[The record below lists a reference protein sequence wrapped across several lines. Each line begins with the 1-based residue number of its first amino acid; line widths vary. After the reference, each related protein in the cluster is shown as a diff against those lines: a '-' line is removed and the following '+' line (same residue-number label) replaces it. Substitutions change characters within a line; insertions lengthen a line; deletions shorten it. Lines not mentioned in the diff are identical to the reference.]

1 MNDMEEKLAREMARM
16 RIEDER
22 RKRELNKIC
31 SESDELKE
39 LQNKIKA
46 AYLNKERAQQMT
58 ESQFRKQVE
67 IEEDAQ
73 IDMTMLKNKEIGDVR
88 QREENE
94 RKLKSLQ
101 QNKREIQKQ
110 IEENDRL
117 REEAYQEYMKEKG
130 QVDAVV
136 NRMIEEDNEQSRLN
150 MQKKEQSIAD
160 MQLSMNEKRALLKRQ
175 KDMEEY
181 EDEMVRRYA
190 QQQQA
195 REDEIKAMKAEAEAV
210 KDQIFQKLAAEEEQR
225 RAAAQFQEDLRN
237 ELYVQETEE
246 AAQAKER
253 AEAEKRVRVRM
264 ELQAAKDFQQ
274 KLKEERA
281 AEERRMEDEFKVKLM
296 EKFAEDERLEQMNAQ
311 RRRMREQEHK
321 REVERL
327 WQEKLI
333 VFQQAREAE
342 LQEAERQRQEKE
354 AQAAVVQSE
363 KERLLAEHAAILQ
376 LHNPK
381 AASQYGFQR

>member
-1 MNDMEEKLAREMARM
+1 MSDMEEKLAREMARM
-16 RIEDER
+16 RIDDER
-22 RKRELNKIC
+22 RKRELTKIC

-58 ESQFRKQVE
+58 EGQFRKQVE

-73 IDMTMLKNKEIGDVR
+73 IDMTMLKNKEIGDIR
-88 QREENE
+88 QRDENE
-94 RKLKSLQ
+94 KKLLSLQ
-101 QNKREIQKQ
+101 SNKREIQKQ
-110 IEENDRL
+110 IDENDRL
-117 REEAYQEYMKEKG
+117 REEAYNEYMREKG

-136 NRMIEEDNEQSRLN
+136 NRMIEEDNEQNRLN

-160 MQLSMNEKRALLKRQ
+160 MALSLNEKRALLKRQ

-210 KDQIFQKLAAEEEQR
+210 KDQIFKKLAAEEEQR

-246 AAQAKER
+246 AAQAKE
-253 AEAEKRVRVRM
+253 
-264 ELQAAKDFQQ
+264 
-274 KLKEERA
+274 
-281 AEERRMEDEFKVKLM
+281 
-296 EKFAEDERLEQMNAQ
+296 
-311 RRRMREQEHK
+311 
-321 REVERL
+321 
-327 WQEKLI
+327 
-333 VFQQAREAE
+333 
-342 LQEAERQRQEKE
+342 
-354 AQAAVVQSE
+354 
-363 KERLLAEHAAILQ
+363 
-376 LHNPK
+376 
-381 AASQYGFQR
+381 